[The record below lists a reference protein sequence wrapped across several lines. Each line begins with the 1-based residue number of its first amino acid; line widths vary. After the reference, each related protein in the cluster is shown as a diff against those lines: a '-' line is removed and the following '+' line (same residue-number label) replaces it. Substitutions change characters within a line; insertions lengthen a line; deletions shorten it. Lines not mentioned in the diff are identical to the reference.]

1 MNVRVKSAYLINVFS
16 ILIEDEV
23 MTMTMTMTV
32 VSLFLMFVLGFVVAL
47 VSILFYGFSTLKSS
61 EVAKAKAQKT
71 DSILQQLLEKTKS
84 LKPLDPSVKA
94 RLEESFDITER
105 QLSIL
110 GSLDMP
116 QSGPLHGKHKNLL
129 MHELKTLETRKM
141 ELLKS
146 IIEDGYNPKLVI
158 INSDSGERE
167 SVFLSEFLSKQAA
180 TEKEAAL
187 AKPPQSKAPMPKLRV
202 LTKDE
207 MSETL

>member
-1 MNVRVKSAYLINVFS
+1 MMMA
-16 ILIEDEV
+16 
-23 MTMTMTMTV
+23 
-32 VSLFLMFVLGFVVAL
+32 VSLFLMFVLGFAVAL

-61 EVAKAKAQKT
+61 EVAKAKVKKT
-71 DSILQQLLEKTKS
+71 ESLLQQIIEKTKS
-84 LKPLDPSVKA
+84 IKPLDPSVKA
-94 RLEESFDITER
+94 RLEESFDITEK

-110 GSLDMP
+110 GMLDMP

-129 MHELKTLETRKM
+129 VHELKALETKKM

-146 IIEDGYNPKLVI
+146 IVEEGHNPKLVI

-167 SVFLSEFLSKQAA
+167 SVFLSDFLNKQASA
-180 TEKEAAL
+180 DKESAVAEL
-187 AKPPQSKAPMPKLRV
+187 DKRKVTTPKLRV

>member
-1 MNVRVKSAYLINVFS
+1 
-16 ILIEDEV
+16 
-23 MTMTMTMTV
+23 MTMMMA
-32 VSLFLMFVLGFVVAL
+32 VSLFLMFVLGFAVAL

-61 EVAKAKAQKT
+61 EVAKAKVKKT
-71 DSILQQLLEKTKS
+71 ESLLQQIIEKTKS
-84 LKPLDPSVKA
+84 IKPLDPSVKA
-94 RLEESFDITER
+94 RLEESFDITEK

-110 GSLDMP
+110 GMLDMP

-129 MHELKTLETRKM
+129 VHELKALETKKM

-146 IIEDGYNPKLVI
+146 IVEEGHNPKLVI

-167 SVFLSEFLSKQAA
+167 SVFLSDFLNKQASA
-180 TEKEAAL
+180 DKESADKESAVAEP
-187 AKPPQSKAPMPKLRV
+187 AKRKVTTPKLRV